1 MAWLGFP
8 LFEFH
13 WPWFGLLL
21 PLPLILPL
29 LWRDQPERAREE
41 PLEGQRVTLMHP
53 HLDELRAAYQAR
65 SPRRQLAGWLYKLLL
80 VLLWLGLILALMRPQ
95 WLVPHTEVS
104 SPGYDL
110 MLAVDASHSM
120 DALDF
125 TVEGRQVNRMQV
137 VKGVMGRFIEG
148 RQNDRVG
155 LIIFGSRAFVL
166 SPLTLDRAAVRHLL
180 DDLVARIA
188 GDGTAMGDAIGLGV
202 KKLRERPPGSRVLVL
217 IADGENTAGTIPPPV
232 AAQLA
237 ASEGVRIY
245 TIGVGSDRKEVPIVE
260 NGRLITRDDLGFDE
274 AVMRQIAETTDGA
287 YFRATD
293 TSALESIYR
302 RIDELEKSKA
312 ESRTV
317 MLPHPLYRWPLGL
330 ALVALLLLGLFPGA
344 RARRFNRGG
353 SYA

>member
-1 MAWLGFP
+1 
-8 LFEFH
+8 
-13 WPWFGLLL
+13 
-21 PLPLILPL
+21 
-29 LWRDQPERAREE
+29 
-41 PLEGQRVTLMHP
+41 
-53 HLDELRAAYQAR
+53 
-65 SPRRQLAGWLYKLLL
+65 
-80 VLLWLGLILALMRPQ
+80 MRPQ
-95 WLVPHTEVS
+95 WLEPHTEERS
-104 SPGYDL
+104 EGYDL

-120 DALDF
+120 EALDF
-125 TVEGRQVNRMQV
+125 TVAGSQVSRMQV

-148 RQNDRVG
+148 RQDDRVG

-166 SPLTLDRAAVRHLL
+166 SPLTLDRQAVRHLL
-180 DDLVARIA
+180 DNLVPRIA
-188 GDGTAMGDAIGLGV
+188 GDGTAMGDALGLGV

-217 IADGENTAGTIPPPV
+217 IADGENTAGTIPPLM

-237 ASEGVRIY
+237 AREGIRIY
-245 TIGVGSDRKEVPIVE
+245 AIGVGSDQKDVPIME

-274 AVMRQIAETTDGA
+274 VVMQKIAETTDGS

-317 MLPHPLYRWPLGL
+317 MIPRPLYRWPLGL
-330 ALVALLLLGLFPGA
+330 ALAALLALGLFPGA
-344 RARRFNRGG
+344 RTRRINRDN

>member
-1 MAWLGFP
+1 MLNFA
-8 LFEFH
+8 
-13 WPWFGLLL
+13 WPWMGLLL
-21 PLPLILPL
+21 IVPVSMWLINHSRAYTSTDTRERKITLLHPELRSLQAAFSTQRPAVTVGTRVYYLLLAL
-29 LWRDQPERAREE
+29 LW
-41 PLEGQRVTLMHP
+41 V
-53 HLDELRAAYQAR
+53 
-65 SPRRQLAGWLYKLLL
+65 
-80 VLLWLGLILALMRPQ
+80 GLSAALMRPQ
-95 WLVPHTEVS
+95 WLEPHTEERS
-104 SPGYDL
+104 EGYDL

-125 TVEGRQVNRMQV
+125 TVAGSQVSRMQV

-148 RQNDRVG
+148 RQGDRVG

-166 SPLTLDRAAVRHLL
+166 SPLTLDRQAVRHLL
-180 DDLVARIA
+180 DDLVPRIA
-188 GDGTAMGDAIGLGV
+188 GDGTAMGDGIGLGV

-217 IADGENTAGTIPPPV
+217 IADGENTAGTIPPLV

-245 TIGVGSDRKEVPIVE
+245 AIGVGSDRKEVPIME

-274 AVMRQIAETTDGA
+274 AVMRQIAEATGGA
-287 YFRATD
+287 YFRGTD

-317 MLPHPLYRWPLGL
+317 MIPHPLYRWPLGL
-330 ALVALLLLGLFPGA
+330 ALVALLALGLFPGA
-344 RARRFNRGG
+344 RTRRINRGS

>member
-1 MAWLGFP
+1 MWL
-8 LFEFH
+8 LNH
-13 WPWFGLLL
+13 N
-21 PLPLILPL
+21 
-29 LWRDQPERAREE
+29 RTYTSTDTRERK
-41 PLEGQRVTLMHP
+41 VTLLHP
-53 HLDELRAAYQAR
+53 ELSNLRAAFQTQRPATTLGTRVY
-65 SPRRQLAGWLYKLLL
+65 YLLL
-80 VLLWLGLILALMRPQ
+80 ALLWVGLTLALMRPQ
-95 WLVPHTEVS
+95 WLEPHTEERS
-104 SPGYDL
+104 EGYDL

-120 DALDF
+120 EALDF
-125 TVEGRQVNRMQV
+125 TVAGNQVSRMQV

-148 RQNDRVG
+148 RQDDRVG

-166 SPLTLDRAAVRHLL
+166 SPLTLDRQAVRHLL
-180 DDLVARIA
+180 DNLVPRIA
-188 GDGTAMGDAIGLGV
+188 GDGTAMGDALGLGV

-217 IADGENTAGTIPPPV
+217 IADGENTAGTIPPLM

-237 ASEGVRIY
+237 AREGIRIY
-245 TIGVGSDRKEVPIVE
+245 AIGVGSDQKDVPIME

-274 AVMRQIAETTDGA
+274 AVMQKIAETTDGS

-317 MLPHPLYRWPLGL
+317 MIPRPLYRWPLGL
-330 ALVALLLLGLFPGA
+330 ALAALLALGLFPGA
-344 RARRFNRGG
+344 RTRRINRDN

>member
-1 MAWLGFP
+1 M
-8 LFEFH
+8 
-13 WPWFGLLL
+13 GLLL
-21 PLPLILPL
+21 IVPVSMWLSNHNRAYTSTDTRERKITLLHPELRNLQTAFSTQRPAVTIGTRVYYLLLTL
-29 LWRDQPERAREE
+29 LW
-41 PLEGQRVTLMHP
+41 V
-53 HLDELRAAYQAR
+53 
-65 SPRRQLAGWLYKLLL
+65 
-80 VLLWLGLILALMRPQ
+80 GLSVALMRPQ
-95 WLVPHTEVS
+95 WLEPHTEQRS
-104 SPGYDL
+104 EGYDL

-125 TVEGRQVNRMQV
+125 TVAGSQVSRMQV

-148 RQNDRVG
+148 RQGDRVG

-166 SPLTLDRAAVRHLL
+166 SPLTLDRQAVRHLL
-180 DDLVARIA
+180 DDLVPRIA
-188 GDGTAMGDAIGLGV
+188 GDGTAMGDGIGLGV

-217 IADGENTAGTIPPPV
+217 IADGENTAGTLPPLV

-237 ASEGVRIY
+237 AREGIRIY
-245 TIGVGSDRKEVPIVE
+245 AIGVGSDRKEVPIME

-274 AVMRQIAETTDGA
+274 AVMQKIAEATGGA
-287 YFRATD
+287 YFRGTD

-317 MLPHPLYRWPLGL
+317 MIPHPLYRWPLGL
-330 ALVALLLLGLFPGA
+330 ALLALLALGLFPGA
-344 RARRFNRGG
+344 RARHIHRGS